1 MSIFKVSFF
10 ADGYERV
17 AVVIQSDEE
26 RAIEFLKKNYAEFE
40 LISIDEINPYIES
53 IVHEEVFEVV

>member
-17 AVVIQSDEE
+17 AVVIQTDEE

-53 IVHEEVFEVV
+53 IIHEEVIEMV